1 VDGSTRLGIIAR
13 WRAQSGPPGGPNRQ
27 GRAWPNW
34 KLRTADLSEE
44 NEDPQK
50 QLDTIADIV
59 APPDQDEDD
68 DLDDG
73 EAADED

>member
-1 VDGSTRLGIIAR
+1 LIHKCFHHFDSRIAR
-13 WRAQSGPPGGPNRQ
+13 ASGRSQPTGKSKAELEAEN
-27 GRAWPNW
+27 
-34 KLRTADLSEE
+34 ADLREE

-68 DLDDG
+68 DQD
-73 EAADED
+73 